1 MRGGENV
8 EGIEKALQ
16 DIAKAV
22 SGNKSVEHVKIT
34 ITLKKQVP
42 SKAKTKPK
50 NGK

>member
-22 SGNKSVEHVKIT
+22 SGNANVERIKIT